1 MQTVQGVAVAWE
13 TETGFEPVS
22 RKPHIH
28 EAEFIKRQ
36 RRKVS
41 SFEVA
46 SNTDLHW
53 LLEASK
59 NDCSPEADDLELLDS
74 LEGCLQELW
83 DTLDW
88 LVTVKSGLW
97 AALCGLLPGLP
108 HTGESSCLLSAYG
121 TEYETNSSGDD
132 GSSLTGAEMTQCP
145 SIDKTDVKSQ
155 TP

>member
-108 HTGESSCLLSAYG
+108 HTGG
-121 TEYETNSSGDD
+121 TAAARPVWHPRGLQLPD
-132 GSSLTGAEMTQCP
+132 LF
-145 SIDKTDVKSQ
+145 
-155 TP
+155 